1 MVSRFLEYNIVDDGD
16 SGSSISGSDKEHIT
30 LQPVL
35 YCFLSALCLSTS
47 LKSFDIID
55 FLTGRASGLKISC
68 TSSPQTSVFQR
79 PVGQPGLT
87 LSVLQQ

>member
-1 MVSRFLEYNIVDDGD
+1 MVSRFLEYNIVDEGD
-16 SGSSISGSDKEHIT
+16 SGDSGSDKEHIT

-47 LKSFDIID
+47 LKSFYIID

-68 TSSPQTSVFQR
+68 TSSSQTSVFRR
-79 PVGQPGLT
+79 PIGQPGLT
-87 LSVLQQ
+87 WSVLQQ